1 MKEAIKHTVKYI
13 ILGVLVTAAFM
24 ILMCALLALPE
35 FLSWLSGLIGGFMTW
50 TIFIV
55 AAVLFLSWCVSGRR
69 F

>member
-1 MKEAIKHTVKYI
+1 MKKFIIEAVKYVV
-13 ILGVLVTAAFM
+13 LGVLATAAFT

-35 FLSWLSGLIGGFMTW
+35 LLSYLSGLIGGFMTW
-50 TIFIV
+50 AIFIA